1 MRNRLNILFFC
12 ALMMVGTGFVSCS
25 EDDLGPS
32 IFDTNDYPLDKTKYS
47 FPLDTFLKVSF
58 LEPYNVKFIYRMEDI
73 GSDMQKNLTPAIR
86 RACNWP
92 CWRNTSGMTYTRSTV
107 PTGS

>member
-58 LEPYNVKFIYRMEDI
+58 LEGRHRFRHDEEPHSCRLFEERAI
-73 GSDMQKNLTPAIR
+73 G
-86 RACNWP
+86 RAGEIP
-92 CWRNTSGMTYTRSTV
+92 LV
-107 PTGS
+107 